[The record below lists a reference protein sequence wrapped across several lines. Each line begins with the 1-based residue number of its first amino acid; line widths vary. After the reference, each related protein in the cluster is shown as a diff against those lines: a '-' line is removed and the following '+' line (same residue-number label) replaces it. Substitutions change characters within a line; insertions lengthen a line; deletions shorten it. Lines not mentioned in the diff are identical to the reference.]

1 MWRVIDILIQ
11 RFICR
16 SGPCLPRGRRMAP
29 HRGTI
34 ILAGIAAAA
43 VLAGCMAAPP
53 AMPAG
58 PSPLVDRAAQW
69 QGIAEDAAGGIV
81 PGLPPGSRIVIA
93 RPARRSAFAS
103 RFPDLLAAALI
114 RRGFV
119 VWSETAVEARM
130 TVLPARSQ
138 TAGAPALDIMTS
150 PDLPI
155 ATLRLE
161 TDIAA
166 IGHDADQTRSLLEQG
181 HYTLLASGVY
191 LIERA
196 NRKGMNL
203 AASPGWLIGAGI
215 AADLAAWM
223 DQPTPS
229 TELVLGLRVL
239 DGARYVTAADRVYLI
254 RDGDRGVYVG
264 GTRRSPDTITVL
276 YDPRGDAL
284 ADARDAARRHCAQT
298 ARQPMLAARWAPQP
312 DLPDDPLDLA
322 TAVLLDDG
330 GSQPR
335 HGARFDCVSGE
346 DRF

>member
-1 MWRVIDILIQ
+1 MWRVIDILVQ
-11 RFICR
+11 WFICR

-34 ILAGIAAAA
+34 MLAGIAAAL
-43 VLAGCMAAPP
+43 LAGCTAAPP
-53 AMPAG
+53 TMPAG

-69 QGIAEDAAGGIV
+69 QGIARDAADGIAA
-81 PGLPPGSRIVIA
+81 GLPPGSRIVIA

-130 TVLPARSQ
+130 TALPVGSQ
-138 TAGAPALDIMTS
+138 TAGAPVLDIMTS
-150 PDLPI
+150 PDLPV

-196 NRKGMNL
+196 NRKGLNL
-203 AASPGWLIGAGI
+203 GTNPGWLIGAGI